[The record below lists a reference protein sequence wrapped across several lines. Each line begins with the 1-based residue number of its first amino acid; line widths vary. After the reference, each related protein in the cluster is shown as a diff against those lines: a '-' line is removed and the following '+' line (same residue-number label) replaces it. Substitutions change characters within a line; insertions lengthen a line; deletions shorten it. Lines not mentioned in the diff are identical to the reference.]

1 MLPWTQNKAIQKIR
15 ESYRVSDAD
24 KELVKSF
31 KKFVYNRLRFFET
44 IEVER
49 FSRLAE
55 LRLSAWK
62 VALAEAGCV
71 VVVSTS
77 SVMIVSSVAA
87 IASSAE

>member
-1 MLPWTQNKAIQKIR
+1 MAIQKMRRILPCFGCGQR
-15 ESYRVSDAD
+15 ISKRVWESSYIIGCDSSRR
-24 KELVKSF
+24 LKSRDF
-31 KKFVYNRLRFFET
+31 LGF
-44 IEVER
+44 
-49 FSRLAE
+49 AE

-87 IASSAE
+87 